1 MVLGP
6 ESGLDAPT
14 LAPAAYASAY
24 SLVLIRY
31 DDIHEADDRVH
42 AAIEHAPPCLGVNVL
57 KGETFERLGAGDAR
71 VAHSPP
77 LSPPRMVS
85 MLVS

>member
-1 MVLGP
+1 MVPGP
-6 ESGLDAPT
+6 KSGLDAPT
-14 LAPAAYASAY
+14 LAPAAYASAN
-24 SLVLIRY
+24 LPVLIRY
-31 DDIHEADDRVH
+31 DDIHEAGDLVH
-42 AAIEHAPPCLGVNVL
+42 AAIEHAPPYLGVNVL
-57 KGETFERLGAGDAR
+57 KGETFARLGAGDAR